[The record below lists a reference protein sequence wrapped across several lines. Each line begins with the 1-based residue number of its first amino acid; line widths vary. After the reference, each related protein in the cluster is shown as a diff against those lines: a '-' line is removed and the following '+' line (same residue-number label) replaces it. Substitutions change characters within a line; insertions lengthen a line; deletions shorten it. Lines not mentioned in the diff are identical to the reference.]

1 MFSETPKDY
10 DAIPIRRSY
19 DREVVRRLAKWHNA
33 TYANALEELGKAVY
47 GSHTYALSMLYR
59 PQLSRS
65 RKKGPTVML
74 SAGVHGD
81 EPAGVYA
88 LLDFL
93 NSGMREY
100 GDRCN
105 FVVFPCVN
113 PSGFEA
119 DTRRTMNGV
128 DLNHSFGV
136 GSAQPEVAAIEEWLS
151 YHAHQFRLH
160 IDLHEDNPTALVEDA
175 AEGEEHPRACYLY
188 EWMCDHRRRIGR
200 QLINALPHEAAVC
213 LLPMIEREENDC
225 GVIAYPEALRNA
237 KYVVGSLDA
246 YTMKHRT
253 DHTIVTETP
262 AIWSMEKRI
271 AVQCLWLR
279 RALDLVLQ

>member
-33 TYANALEELGKAVY
+33 TYANAFEELGKVVY
-47 GSHTYALSMLYR
+47 GSHTYTLPMLYR

-65 RKKGPTVML
+65 RNKGPTVML

-93 NSGMREY
+93 HNGMREY

-119 DTRRTMNGV
+119 GMHCTMNGV
-128 DLNHSFGV
+128 DLNRSFGV
-136 GSAQPEVAAIEEWLS
+136 GSAQPEVAAIEEWLND
-151 YHAHQFRLH
+151 YGYRFRLH
-160 IDLHEDNPTALVEDA
+160 LDLHENNPDSPVEK
-175 AEGEEHPRACYLY
+175 GEEEKENPRACYLY
-188 EWMCDHRRRIGR
+188 EDMVDRERRIGR
-200 QLINALPHEAAVC
+200 QLIDALPSGVPVC
-213 LLPMIEREENDC
+213 CLPTIEKEENDR
-225 GVIAYPEALRNA
+225 GVIVYPEARCNGKFVA
-237 KYVVGSLDA
+237 AFDTYVSQ
-246 YTMKHRT
+246 HWT
-253 DHTIVTETP
+253 DHSIVTETP
-262 AIWSMEKRI
+262 TIWSMEKRI
-271 AVQCLWLR
+271 AVQRLWLR
-279 RALDLVLQ
+279 KALDLVLQ